1 MPKKSL
7 FWTFIPKMV
16 PCNNST
22 LMTNKWL
29 IWLDNTLTKKKMG
42 HCSLTKSDIKDFFL
56 DIFEAISKNSIKEN
70 SYGV

>member
-1 MPKKSL
+1 
-7 FWTFIPKMV
+7 
-16 PCNNST
+16 
-22 LMTNKWL
+22 MTKWL